1 MGSRSQAT
9 AREENGVRARLSPIV
24 ALPELSAASGC
35 TALTLGVTGTS
46 SMGDMRLFRAFRMFF
61 AVLFGS
67 TPAPA
72 LVAAEETKA
81 LPAPQDPVPA
91 IPVPGIPVI
100 DVPGLERKAE
110 VRGALQL
117 LALLQREG
125 RLCDFLAEP
134 IEGYADAQIGA
145 VVRDIHRGLRRALME
160 HFPTE
165 PVLNDR
171 EDAKVR
177 VDAGFDPRSIRLTG
191 QVVGEPPYNG
201 TLRHHGWRVREVK
214 LPHLVR
220 TEADLDLSVVAP
232 AEVEV

>member
-1 MGSRSQAT
+1 
-9 AREENGVRARLSPIV
+9 
-24 ALPELSAASGC
+24 
-35 TALTLGVTGTS
+35 
-46 SMGDMRLFRAFRMFF
+46 MGDMRLIRAFRMFF

-67 TPAPA
+67 PLAPA
-72 LVAAEETKA
+72 LVAAEEIRA
-81 LPAPQDPVPA
+81 PAPAAVPA
-91 IPVPGIPVI
+91 IPVI
-100 DVPGLERKAE
+100 DVPALERKAE

-134 IEGYADAQIGA
+134 IEGYSDAQIGA
-145 VVRDIHRGLRRALME
+145 VVRDIHRGLRRALTE

-201 TLRHHGWRVREVK
+201 TLRHHGWRVREMK